1 MLSRPHSRVTAGV
14 AAALIAAAVTGCA
27 QSTTDAQ
34 EPTPAP
40 LTSVNSVAPQA
51 TFTIASGSKAS
62 GPDLVEV
69 HRGDTVTLDITSD
82 KVEPLH
88 VHGYDKLVELQPG
101 PNQVQFVADLPGTFE
116 VELHSSDSLLT
127 RLRVD
132 E

>member
-1 MLSRPHSRVTAGV
+1 MLTRPHTRLTAAV
-14 AAALIAAAVTGCA
+14 AAALIAALGAGCS
-27 QSTTDAQ
+27 QSTTDPQARTQ
-34 EPTPAP
+34 SST
-40 LTSVNSVAPQA
+40 TSINSVALQA

-69 HRGDTVTLDITSD
+69 HRGDTVTLDIISD

-88 VHGYDKLVELQPG
+88 VHGYDKLVELQSG
-101 PNQVQFVADLPGTFE
+101 PNRVQFVADLPGTFE
-116 VELHSSDSLLT
+116 VELHSSDSLLA